1 LPLFVDPLQAP
12 LQKINLQGLLSNLA
26 LQFSHTAFFPPPLTC
41 AWKRVAR
48 PLPKLLPPAM

>member
-1 LPLFVDPLQAP
+1 LAPRQRLSSHGLQLPLFVDPLQAP

-41 AWKRVAR
+41 
-48 PLPKLLPPAM
+48 P